1 MWLLLISLLI
11 FLLFLVIS
19 MDLSLAGLSGVKSK
33 WEFCVVPQKAEE
45 AGHLT
50 HSFLSRESLSSWGVL
65 AWC

>member
-1 MWLLLISLLI
+1 
-11 FLLFLVIS
+11 

-33 WEFCVVPQKAEE
+33 WEFFVVPQKAEE

-50 HSFLSRESLSSWGVL
+50 DSSFLSRESLSSWGVL